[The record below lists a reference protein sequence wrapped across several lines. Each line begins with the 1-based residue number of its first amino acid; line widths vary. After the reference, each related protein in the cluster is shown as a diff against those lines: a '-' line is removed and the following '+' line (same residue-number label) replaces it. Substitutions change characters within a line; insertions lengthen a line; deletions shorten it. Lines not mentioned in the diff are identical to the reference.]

1 MSVAISIVRAILLLP
16 CSAQCHLC
24 LSLVVDGALLTETGQ
39 SRVVWTHST
48 QGEEEGSKQPA
59 AKRAKTEGGEE
70 VEMVLGVRV
79 EMVTSPLRRLRLPP
93 GGYACLVAWVTLPEA
108 RECKQRR
115 GMYIRRL
122 TLSLPITICMYI
134 HACI

>member
-1 MSVAISIVRAILLLP
+1 MSGAIGIVRAILLLP
-16 CSAQCHLC
+16 CSAQYQLC

-48 QGEEEGSKQPA
+48 QGEEEEEGSKQPA

-108 RECKQRR
+108 MECKQRR
-115 GMYIRRL
+115 GIYMYVVQHCL
-122 TLSLPITICMYI
+122 YLSLYT
-134 HACI
+134 CI